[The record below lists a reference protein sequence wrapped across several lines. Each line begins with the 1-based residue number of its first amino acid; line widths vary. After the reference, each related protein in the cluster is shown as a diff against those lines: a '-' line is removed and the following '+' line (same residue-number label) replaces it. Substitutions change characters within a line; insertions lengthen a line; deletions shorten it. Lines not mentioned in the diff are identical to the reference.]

1 MTTIFACAK
10 AGVMVCDSRY
20 TSDTE
25 WFPMTKVFRV
35 GDELIGLAGS
45 VRDATS
51 WLRWY
56 VEGKKGQR
64 PKGDGFSALI
74 LRKDGLYA
82 VSSDAFEMLIERGY
96 YGIGSGGGIAVG
108 AFMAGATVKKAVE
121 IACKVDANSGGTVIV
136 HKLKA

>member
-1 MTTIFACAK
+1 MTTIFADAK
-10 AGVMVCDSRY
+10 TGVMVCDTKC

-35 GDELIGLAGS
+35 GDELIGLAGN
-45 VRDATS
+45 VREATS

-56 VEGKKGQR
+56 AEGKKSAR
-64 PKGDGFSALI
+64 PRGDGFAALI
-74 LRKDGLYA
+74 LRKDGLFA
-82 VSSDAFEMLIERGY
+82 VSSDGFEMLIERGF

-108 AFMAGATVKKAVE
+108 AFMAGAAAKKAVE
-121 IACKVDANSGGTVIV
+121 IACNIDANSGGDVLV